1 MSTCV
6 VLCPPGFYAEERK
19 DVYNLQAVAWGYAG
33 VASILSVRGGENTL
47 IFEYSL

>member
-19 DVYNLQAVAWGYAG
+19 DVYRLQPVARERAG
-33 VASILSVRGGENTL
+33 VASILSAVGGKAP
-47 IFEYSL
+47 